1 MPEMHAKND
10 DDNEEDV
17 VILVYYQRLCDA
29 LFLLPATTAP
39 WTGVHQAGV
48 TLSGVSPSMI
58 CQIYL
63 SAQNMVDH
71 PAPVDEEFIRI
82 ISAINCTQL

>member
-1 MPEMHAKND
+1 MPEMHAEND
-10 DDNEEDV
+10 DDNEEDL
-17 VILVYYQRLCDA
+17 VILCLLSKTLLRA
-29 LFLLPATTAP
+29 FPLPATAAP

-71 PAPVDEEFIRI
+71 PAPVDEEFIRF
-82 ISAINCTQL
+82 ISAINRIQL